1 MDTTTIPP
9 TTERMYS
16 SAEACMLADITYRQ
30 LDYWCRIGT
39 MTPAV
44 PAKGSGSLRWFTHQQ
59 VLVLTV
65 LSLAGGSVR
74 VSQLTEL
81 VALLLDW
88 DPDTWDSTTLLVGA
102 GGVWLANERG
112 APAVATAVR
121 LDAIRAM
128 VTERAA
134 TLDT

>member
-1 MDTTTIPP
+1 MDTTTIP
-9 TTERMYS
+9 TERMYS
-16 SAEACMLADITYRQ
+16 SREACELADITYRQ

-44 PAKGSGSLRWFTHQQ
+44 PAQGSGTLRRFTHQQ
-59 VLVLTV
+59 VLVVTV

-88 DPDTWDSTTLLVGA
+88 DPATWDTTTLLVGA
-102 GGVWLANERG
+102 GGVWLAGEPG

-134 TLDT
+134 TLDA